1 MMGVPTLT
9 FSGLNANSA
18 QPAVGEHWPK
28 SQGTSQL
35 TIFCDLDG
43 PLIDVSQRYYKTYQ
57 LALAETQAYIS
68 AQEETV
74 SLIPLSLDQFWT
86 MKQSKRPDVE
96 IAHLSGLSGH
106 WIDFFMQQVQ
116 AIVNQPLL
124 LQEDRLQPGVHQA
137 LEHLLNQGAQLVVV
151 TLRCQDQVEHVLY
164 QHQLARYFRLVRGT
178 DDTQAAYKNYAACK
192 QALIQDAINA
202 MGLTHYEQI
211 WMIGDTEAD
220 VLAAQAMKIKTIAL
234 TCGMRNYAFLESLRP
249 TRIQS
254 NLPTAVR
261 ELTVAP

>member
-1 MMGVPTLT
+1 MTGAPPLA
-9 FSGLNANSA
+9 FSRSNADSA
-18 QPAVGEHWPK
+18 QPAVDDHWPR
-28 SQGTSQL
+28 SQGISQL

-57 LALAETQAYIS
+57 LALAETQAYTL
-68 AQEETV
+68 AQGETA
-74 SLIPLSLDQFWT
+74 SLKPLSLDQFWT
-86 MKQSKRPDVE
+86 MKQSKRPDIE
-96 IAHLSGLSGH
+96 IADLSGLSGP

-116 AIVNQPLL
+116 TIVNQPLL

-137 LEHLLNQGAQLVVV
+137 LEHLLNQGAQLAVV
-151 TLRCQDQVEHVLY
+151 TLRCQDQVEQVLH

-178 DDTQAAYKNYAACK
+178 DDTQAAYKNYAVCK

-234 TCGMRNYAFLESLRP
+234 TCGMRNYAFLHSLRP
-249 TRIQS
+249 TSIQS
-254 NLPTAVR
+254 NLPAAVH
-261 ELTVAP
+261 ELAVTP